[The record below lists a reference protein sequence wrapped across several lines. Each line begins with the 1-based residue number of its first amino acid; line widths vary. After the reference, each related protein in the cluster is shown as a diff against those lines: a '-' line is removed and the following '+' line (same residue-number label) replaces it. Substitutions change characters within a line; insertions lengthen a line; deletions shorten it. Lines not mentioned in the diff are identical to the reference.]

1 MRGFFSFLI
10 VILEGTFQI
19 IFQAQGPSTKQN
31 VLADFLAFSRLHSSC
46 IT

>member
-10 VILEGTFQI
+10 VILEGTCQI
-19 IFQAQGPSTKQN
+19 IFQAQGPSIKQN